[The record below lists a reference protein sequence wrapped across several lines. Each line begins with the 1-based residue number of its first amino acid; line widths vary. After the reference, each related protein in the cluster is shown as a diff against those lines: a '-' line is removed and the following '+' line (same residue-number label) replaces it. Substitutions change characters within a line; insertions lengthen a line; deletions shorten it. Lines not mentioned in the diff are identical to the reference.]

1 MGSTAN
7 CLRLTNQ
14 GPYDTLTPLQPAIS
28 TDQSRASIA
37 STIRPMFAL
46 NFYTDL
52 YEEVLRNG
60 RKSAT
65 IRLGDKSDKYQTG
78 QLVWVTV
85 GQRYGKRQKLF
96 TAILDSVDVKLVA
109 DLSPR
114 DLSKENPEFRSKDE
128 VLQLLRR
135 IYGPEISLED
145 TVTVVYF
152 SPVSEY

>member
-1 MGSTAN
+1 
-7 CLRLTNQ
+7 
-14 GPYDTLTPLQPAIS
+14 
-28 TDQSRASIA
+28 
-37 STIRPMFAL
+37 MFAL
-46 NFYTDL
+46 NFYTEL

-65 IRLGDKSDKYQTG
+65 IRLGDKSDKYSAG

-85 GQRYGKRQKLF
+85 GQRFGKRHKLF

-114 DLSKENPEFRSKDE
+114 DLSKENPEFRTRDE

-135 IYGPEISLED
+135 IYGPEVSLED
-145 TVTVVYF
+145 TVTVIFF
-152 SPVSEY
+152 SPVSDH